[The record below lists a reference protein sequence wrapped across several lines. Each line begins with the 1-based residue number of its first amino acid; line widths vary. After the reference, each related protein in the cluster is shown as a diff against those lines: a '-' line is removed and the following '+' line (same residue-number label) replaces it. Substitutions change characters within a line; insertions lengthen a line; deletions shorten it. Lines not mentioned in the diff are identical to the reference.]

1 MRSAAGILGFV
12 KKHAVVITTMVIIGI
27 FLLVIDH
34 TQKIITPEQAS
45 GSVVVTF
52 AVVWLVFFIYNR
64 LKKR

>member
-34 TQKIITPEQAS
+34 TQMIITPEQAS